1 MLEIAINILGFLP
14 YEYLWVY
21 IVFILILFF
30 ILFGI
35 IFKLLGGNF

>member
-1 MLEIAINILGFLP
+1 MLEIAIKILGYLPTEFL
-14 YEYLWVY
+14 WIY

-35 IFKLLGGNF
+35 IFKLLGGDL